1 MASLRLLLA
10 VLGISTALFAADEPA
25 TPPVLCAEGIPGAAA
40 CIATKHD
47 RKDAKEA
54 FERGVKLEK
63 NHRLEEAFANFE
75 RASQLLPRD
84 VQYVT
89 VKEMVRQQLVFDHIQ
104 RGNAALTKGNQVAAL
119 GEFRAALQL
128 DPQNEFAN
136 QRLKDALG
144 EWAPQVKQG
153 AQIVEDSGELH
164 VSPRP
169 GLQSFHFRGD
179 SKTLLTQVANAYGI
193 SPTLDD
199 SLVSRRVYFNVENV
213 DFFTAMNLA
222 CRVTKSFWSSLEKQQ
237 ILIAADSPENHRLFD
252 RMTMRSFYLPDYS
265 SSSAEFNDVV
275 NSLRTLFEVRY
286 IGTQP
291 GSGKIVIRAPQAI
304 VEAATQYLESLD
316 TARPEVLLDIQVY
329 QISHK
334 LTRDFGLHIPNNFTL
349 VNIPAGALAALGGQN
364 IQDLINQLIS
374 SGGINQSNS
383 TAISALIAQL
393 TGQQNSVFSQPL
405 ATFGGG
411 LTFMG
416 LSLDHLSATLQLNES
431 AVKALEHVTMRA
443 AQGKE
448 STFHIGSRYPIIN
461 ATFAPIFNSPAI
473 SQALQNN
480 SFISPVPSVSYE
492 DIGLSLK
499 VKPSIHG
506 DADVGMGID
515 MQFRSLSGNNVN
527 GIPVISN
534 REYIGAIG
542 LKNGERAVV
551 AGEIDHTEKRSLSGI
566 PGLGNVAGLNK
577 VMAENSTENDEDELL
592 VVITPHI
599 LRETKG
605 APNNEIWITSN
616 R

>member
-1 MASLRLLLA
+1 MATLRLLLA
-10 VLGISTALFAADEPA
+10 VLGMATMLWAADEPHA
-25 TPPVLCAEGIPGAAA
+25 APVFCAEGIPGAPA
-40 CIATKHD
+40 CVASKHD

-54 FERGVKLEK
+54 FERGLKLQK
-63 NHRLEEAFANFE
+63 DHRLDEALANFE
-75 RASQLLPRD
+75 RAAQLLPRD
-84 VQYVT
+84 VQYIT
-89 VKEMVRQQLVFDHIQ
+89 VKELVRQQLVFDHLE
-104 RGNAALTKGNQVAAL
+104 RGNTALTKGNQVAAL

-128 DPQNEFAN
+128 DPQNQFAN

-144 EWAPQVKQG
+144 EWAPQVRQT

-164 VSPRP
+164 VSPKP

-193 SPTLDD
+193 SPTFDD
-199 SLVSRRVYFNVENV
+199 SVVSRRVNFNVENV
-213 DFFTAMNLA
+213 DFFSAMNLA
-222 CRVTKSFWSSLEKQQ
+222 CRVTKSFWSSLETQQ
-237 ILIAADSPENHRLFD
+237 ILIAADSTENHRLFD

-265 SSSAEFNDVV
+265 NSGSEFNDVV
-275 NSLRTLFEVRY
+275 NSLRTLFEVKY

-304 VEAATQYLESLD
+304 VEAATQYLEGLD
-316 TARPEVLLDIQVY
+316 TGRPEVLLDIQVY

-334 LTRDFGLHIPNNFTL
+334 LTRDFGLHIPNNFQL
-349 VNIPAGALAALGGQN
+349 VNIPVAALAALGGQN

-374 SGGINQSNS
+374 SGGINQANS
-383 TAISALIAQL
+383 SAISALIGQL

-416 LSLDHLSATLQLNES
+416 LSLDHLTATLQLNES
-431 AVKALEHVTMRA
+431 SVKALEHVTMRA

-448 STFHIGSRYPIIN
+448 STFHLGSRYPIIN

-492 DIGLSLK
+492 DIGLNLK

-506 DADVGMGID
+506 DSDVGMGIEL
-515 MQFRSLSGNNVN
+515 QFRSLAGNNVN

-534 REYIGAIG
+534 REYTGSIG
-542 LKNGERAVV
+542 LKNGERALVV
-551 AGEIDHTEKRSLSGI
+551 GEIDQTEMRSLSGI
-566 PGLGNVAGLNK
+566 PGLGSIGGLNK
-577 VMAENSTENDEDELL
+577 IMASNSTENDEDELL

-599 LRETKG
+599 LRDTKG
-605 APNNEIWITSN
+605 SPNNEIWITSN

>member
-1 MASLRLLLA
+1 MATLRLLLA
-10 VLGISTALFAADEPA
+10 VLGMATMLWAADEPPA
-25 TPPVLCAEGIPGAAA
+25 PPVFCAEGIPGAPA
-40 CIATKHD
+40 CIASKHD

-54 FERGVKLEK
+54 FERGLKLQK
-63 NHRLEEAFANFE
+63 DHRLDEALANFE
-75 RASQLLPRD
+75 RAAQLLPRD
-84 VQYVT
+84 VQYIT
-89 VKEMVRQQLVFDHIQ
+89 VKELVRQQVVFDHIE
-104 RGNAALTKGNQVAAL
+104 RGNTALSKGNQVAAL

-128 DPQNEFAN
+128 DPQNQFAN

-144 EWAPQVKQG
+144 EWAPQVRQT

-164 VSPRP
+164 VAPKP

-193 SPTLDD
+193 SPTFDD
-199 SLVSRRVYFNVENV
+199 SVVSRRVYFNVENV
-213 DFFTAMNLA
+213 DFFSAMNLA

-237 ILIAADSPENHRLFD
+237 ILIAADSTENHRLFD

-265 SSSAEFNDVV
+265 NSGSEFNDVV
-275 NSLRTLFEVRY
+275 NSLRTLFEVKY

-304 VEAATQYLESLD
+304 VEAATQYLEGLD
-316 TARPEVLLDIQVY
+316 TGRPEVLLDIQVY

-334 LTRDFGLHIPNNFTL
+334 LTRDFGLHIPNNFQL
-349 VNIPAGALAALGGQN
+349 VNIPVAALAGLGGQN

-374 SGGINQSNS
+374 SGGINQANS
-383 TAISALIAQL
+383 SAISALIAQL

-416 LSLDHLSATLQLNES
+416 LSLDHLTATLQLNES
-431 AVKALEHVTMRA
+431 SVKALEHVTMRA

-448 STFHIGSRYPIIN
+448 STFHLGSRYPIIN

-492 DIGLSLK
+492 DIGLNLK

-506 DADVGMGID
+506 DADVGMGIEL
-515 MQFRSLSGNNVN
+515 QFRSLAGNNVN
-527 GIPVISN
+527 GIPVIAN
-534 REYIGAIG
+534 REYTGSIG
-542 LKNGERAVV
+542 LKNGERALVV
-551 AGEIDHTEKRSLSGI
+551 GEIDQTEMRSLSGI
-566 PGLGNVAGLNK
+566 PGLGSIGGLNK
-577 VMAENSTENDEDELL
+577 IMASNSTENDEDELL

-599 LRETKG
+599 LRDTKG
-605 APNNEIWITSN
+605 SPNNEIWITSN